1 MFNIKKKEEENMK
14 LSKLLLVQLLGLS
27 LVLMCLGT
35 PAYAGET
42 VRLSMATGP
51 VNATWYPLGAG
62 ITQIV
67 GKQYPEIA
75 ITLETGNA
83 VKNCR
88 TIGGNPNVFGFTNL
102 DNAYYAA
109 RGEGDFKDKLPLT
122 GIMSGHLSQV
132 HILSLE
138 EFGINRVEDLRGKP
152 VGIGAP
158 ASGHEATARPVLAT
172 HGITYQD
179 IKAKWLGAPEMVAAL
194 RDKTIVAAFI
204 FAGIPVPGI
213 TELAVTHK
221 IKLIPISHEMIAK
234 IIEKYPYFSTFQIP
248 AGTYKDQTAPVETVA
263 IETYLIANAA
273 LSQNVAY
280 KIIKAIAENTNELAA
295 IHPMGKFWTAERAAQ
310 KMIIPRHPGAEK
322 YLKERGLLK

>member
-1 MFNIKKKEEENMK
+1 MK
-14 LSKLLLVQLLGLS
+14 VSKLMLIQLLGLT
-27 LVLMCLGT
+27 LLFMCLGIS
-35 PAYAGET
+35 ADAGET
-42 VRLSMATGP
+42 VRLSIVTGP
-51 VNATWYPLGAG
+51 VNATWYPLGG
-62 ITQIV
+62 GMTQIV
-67 GKQYPEIA
+67 GKQYPEIVV
-75 ITLETGNA
+75 TLEAGNA

-88 TIGGNPNVFGFTNL
+88 TIGGNPNVFGLTNL
-102 DNAYYAA
+102 DNAYYAV
-109 RGEGDFKDKLPLT
+109 RGEGDFKEKLPLV
-122 GIMSGHLSQV
+122 GMMIGHLSQV

-221 IKLIPISHEMIAK
+221 IKLISISREMIAK
-234 IIEKYPYFSTFQIP
+234 IGDKYPYFSPYQIP
-248 AGTYKDQTAPVETVA
+248 ANTYKNQPVPVDTVG
-263 IETYLIANAA
+263 IETYLVANTA
-273 LSQNVAY
+273 LSQNVVY
-280 KIIKAIAENTNELAA
+280 KIVKAIGENTNELAA
-295 IHPMGKFWTAERAAQ
+295 IHPMGKFWTIERAAQ

-322 YLKERGLLK
+322 YLKEKGLLK